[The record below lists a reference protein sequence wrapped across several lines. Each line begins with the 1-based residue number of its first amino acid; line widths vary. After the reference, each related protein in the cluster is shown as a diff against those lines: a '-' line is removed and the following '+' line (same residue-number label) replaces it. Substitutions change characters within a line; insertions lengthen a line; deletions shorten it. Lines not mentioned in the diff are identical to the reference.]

1 MHTSVL
7 LLVRRATPEACHV
20 RGLAL
25 TCMLGTSS
33 KTTLPKTA
41 ASYNIGRV
49 CNKVGTLDRKKTSR
63 VISFSRHKL
72 LFSTRSYAY

>member
-41 ASYNIGRV
+41 ASYKSWQSRYWS
-49 CNKVGTLDRKKTSR
+49 CMQQVGTLERKKTSR
-63 VISFSRHKL
+63 
-72 LFSTRSYAY
+72 